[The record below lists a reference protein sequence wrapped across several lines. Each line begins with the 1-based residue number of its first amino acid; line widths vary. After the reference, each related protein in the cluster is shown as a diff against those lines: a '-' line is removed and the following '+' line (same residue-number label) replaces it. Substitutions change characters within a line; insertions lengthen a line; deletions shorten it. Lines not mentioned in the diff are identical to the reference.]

1 MTQKIKAQKSPEN
14 TANKIPSAA
23 KNKII
28 TSGKRKTA
36 VARAILTDGSGKVS
50 LNNQNYKNLQLFDK
64 LKIEEPLRIAKEIL
78 GEDNIKFDVVIKM
91 RGGGEKSQVEAA
103 RLALARAIIE
113 FSKAEAKEL
122 SKEKYKELK
131 EAYLRYDRNLLVAD
145 VRQKEAYKPGD
156 SKARAKRQTSYR

>member
-64 LKIEEPLRIAKEIL
+64 LKIEEPLKIAKEIL
-78 GEDNIKFDVVIKM
+78 GEIDFDVNIKIK
-91 RGGGEKSQVEAA
+91 GGGEKSQVEAA
-103 RLALARAIIE
+103 RLSLARAIIQYKK
-113 FSKAEAKEL
+113 SKEL
-122 SKEKYKELK
+122 R
-131 EAYLRYDRNLLVAD
+131 EAYLKYDRNLLIAD
-145 VRQKEAYKPGD
+145 VRQKEPRKPGD